1 MWFVE
6 FGIPVG
12 GVIVNGVIEKN
23 EAQKG
28 IDFVNNR
35 VAMQQ
40 EYMKDIDSSFEGM
53 VRGVIPL
60 FESDIRGVDKLDRVA
75 SLLF

>member
-1 MWFVE
+1 
-6 FGIPVG
+6 
-12 GVIVNGVIEKN
+12 
-23 EAQKG
+23 
-28 IDFVNNR
+28 
-35 VAMQQ
+35 MQQ

-60 FESDIRGVDKLDRVA
+60 FESDIRGVEKLDRVA